1 MKKKILVVDDEKDIC
16 GIVKRILENEG
27 YEVFEAY
34 NGQEA
39 LGKVFEISPD
49 MMVID
54 VQMPGKNG
62 FQVCEEIRK
71 DPIYKELPI
80 LMLTVRSSKEDRL
93 QGFTSGVDEYM
104 VKPFDMTE
112 IIARIKVVLERS

>member
-16 GIVKRILENEG
+16 DIMKRILEKEG

-39 LGKVFEISPD
+39 LSKVFEISPD
-49 MMVID
+49 MIIID

-62 FQVCEEIRK
+62 FEVCREIRK
-71 DPIYKELPI
+71 DPIYKELPV
-80 LMLTVRSSKEDRL
+80 LMLTVRNSKEDRI

-104 VKPFDMTE
+104 VKPFDMNE
-112 IIARIKVVLERS
+112 ITARIKVVLERS

>member
-16 GIVKRILENEG
+16 GIMKRILENEG
-27 YEVFEAY
+27 YAVFEAY
-34 NGQEA
+34 DGQEA
-39 LGKVFEISPD
+39 LSKVFEISPD
-49 MMVID
+49 IMVID

-80 LMLTVRSSKEDRL
+80 LMLTVRNSKEDRL

-104 VKPFDMTE
+104 VKPFDMSE
-112 IIARIKVVLERS
+112 IVARIKVVLERS

>member
-16 GIVKRILENEG
+16 RIMKRILEQEG
-27 YEVFEAY
+27 FEVFEAY
-34 NGQEA
+34 DGQEA
-39 LGKVFEISPD
+39 LSKVFEISPD
-49 MMVID
+49 IMVID

-104 VKPFDMTE
+104 VKPFDMSE
-112 IIARIKVVLERS
+112 IVARIKVVLERS